1 MVVAALLKLLIVPVV
16 EVLVDL
22 EQERDWLL
30 QPERITRLLLGPVAQ
45 GELLA
50 VFQHLMM
57 EVLAL
62 VQYFQQLRLTAAVVG
77 VVELL

>member
-1 MVVAALLKLLIVPVV
+1 VVT
-16 EVLVDL
+16 ETG
-22 EQERDWLL
+22 
-30 QPERITRLLLGPVAQ
+30 ITRLLLGPVAQ